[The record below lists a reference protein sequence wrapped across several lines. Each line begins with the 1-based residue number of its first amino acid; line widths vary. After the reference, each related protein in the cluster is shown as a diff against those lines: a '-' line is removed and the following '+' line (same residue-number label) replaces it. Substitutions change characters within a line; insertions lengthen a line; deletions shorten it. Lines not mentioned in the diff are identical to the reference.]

1 MKKKEDLRVIKTK
14 KSIYEGL
21 LQLMKDKSFEEIKV
35 SEICQAAIVN
45 RSTFYDHFNDKYE
58 LLATLIQDL
67 EEELVEKLNEKRTF
81 STIKEYYMSMI
92 ETLFQHISKNIS
104 IYSSIIKTNNN
115 GIASD
120 MFRDAM
126 LADVENRLESFVQTS
141 MEIPVG
147 IVSIFYVSAV
157 INVCIEYVKQPNK
170 YSMEEILHY
179 LDQLIPDNIYANQ
192 NI

>member
-14 KSIYEGL
+14 KSLYEGL
-21 LQLMKDKSFEEIKV
+21 LRLMKDKSFEEIKV

-58 LLATLIQDL
+58 LLASLIQDL
-67 EEELVEKLNEKRTF
+67 EKELVEKLNEKRNF
-81 STIKEYYMSMI
+81 SNIKEYYISMI
-92 ETLFQHISKNIS
+92 ETLFQHISKNSS

-126 LADVENRLESFVQTS
+126 LTDVENHLESFSQTP
-141 MEIPVG
+141 MEVPVG